1 MKDGVCVRRRP
12 EASLKSL
19 ICRCVPSLPKRPP
32 DHEVAAPAAGG
43 PPTRPQVR
51 ENCSQRLSR
60 DASIYAKLP
69 SFRARD
75 YRTYASL
82 LPSLIAAVLYLGTA
96 AYQGACVSERTAPG
110 KPLLLLF
117 GLLALVAHAFS
128 LYQQLL
134 TPAGLVLDFF
144 NAASLIAAAV
154 ILLTLLAT
162 LRIPVE
168 NLLLL
173 LFPLGA
179 LTTLLAVLIPTA
191 PSSRST
197 NSRASWPTSCFD
209 PGLRPAHH
217 RGGSRRSCCSS
228 RTTASAQASVR
239 LIRNFPP
246 LQTMESLLFGFLWGG
261 WSLLSLSLLS
271 GWLFVDNLFAQH
283 LAHKTIL
290 SCFAWVVFAVLLWG
304 RHQLGWRG
312 HKAIRWTPGRFLPV
326 DVGVLRQQAGAGI
339 HPAHLMG
346 LLHG

>member
-1 MKDGVCVRRRP
+1 MCPSAPRR
-12 EASLKSL
+12 A
-19 ICRCVPSLPKRPP
+19 
-32 DHEVAAPAAGG
+32 
-43 PPTRPQVR
+43 
-51 ENCSQRLSR
+51 N
-60 DASIYAKLP
+60 
-69 SFRARD
+69 
-75 YRTYASL
+75 
-82 LPSLIAAVLYLGTA
+82 
-96 AYQGACVSERTAPG
+96 
-110 KPLLLLF
+110 LLLLF

-173 LFPLGA
+173 HSRWAPHHPAGGTHPHGTVEPINEQPGILAHILLSILAYGLLTIAVFQA
-179 LTTLLAVLIPTA
+179 LLLLLQDYRLKHKH
-191 PSSRST
+191 PS
-197 NSRASWPTSCFD
+197 
-209 PGLRPAHH
+209 G
-217 RGGSRRSCCSS
+217 
-228 RTTASAQASVR
+228 

-312 HKAIRWTPGRFLPV
+312 QGDPLDPGRFLPV